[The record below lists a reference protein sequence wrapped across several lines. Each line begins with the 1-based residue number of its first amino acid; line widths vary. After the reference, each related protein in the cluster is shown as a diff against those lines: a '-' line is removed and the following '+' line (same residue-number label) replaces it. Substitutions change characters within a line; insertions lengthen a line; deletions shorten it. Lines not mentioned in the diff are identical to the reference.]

1 MRCLTF
7 MPTRSLAGFLT
18 GLLLIL
24 GLAASPFHAG
34 GAQAQVPGL
43 GGGKPA
49 PQKIVVPGDLTQAQ
63 VDKLLSR
70 LNDTQVRD
78 LLRERLNIVAKNNAA
93 KKKDGFF
100 ATLEKNVNK
109 FQTRVPEMVQ
119 GLAKV
124 PDVFAQNVTKLAG
137 DRGTFPLLW
146 LIIQSL
152 GCFLIGYL
160 AELCFRPLFKKARR
174 RIYETPMEASRSL
187 RLWRAI
193 QRALIGITFTAVF
206 GIVSAVTFLL
216 FFQDVEPAVILFS
229 TYFWAI
235 IGVRLI
241 AVFIRFIFS
250 PWAPA
255 LRFEDVPEEA
265 ARGIYTMMMTI
276 TLNMAIGFAT
286 ARLFVRWGL
295 GEAPTSLILL
305 IFGLTGTGIVTWYL
319 WRWRRVVADAIRNSA
334 ESNTGIYAFLKIQ
347 FATVWHLAMIGY
359 IWIIML
365 FWSFQLIA
373 FGEFSV
379 VGTIALVMV
388 IPIFLLLDRAAKR
401 YFVYRYRPASD
412 SDLEFEADRAE
423 AADEGDA
430 ETIDATAVDITNPAD
445 PVAAP
450 PQRVLSRNRYGVVV
464 HRVIRI
470 VMLLG
475 VALAVLGALGVDLF
489 ASLESSVGT
498 RIAAGV
504 ADTIIAV
511 LMGYIIY
518 EVMRAWF
525 DKRMAEEEA
534 DAPQQENEEQGEG
547 GGAAKSRLATL
558 LPIFR
563 GFMIVILVSVTVM
576 LILSNLGVD
585 IGPLLA
591 GAGIIGVAIG
601 FGSQTLV
608 KDVVSGAFFLIDDA
622 FRVGE
627 YIETGDIKGTV
638 EKISIRSLRLRH
650 HRGLIH
656 TVPYGEIKSV
666 TNYSRDWV
674 IMKLEFRLPYGTDI
688 EKVRKLIKR
697 TGQEMEADPELA
709 KGMLAPLKSQGV
721 TRMDD
726 SALIFRAKFTAK
738 PGEQFV
744 LRRVAYQRI
753 QDTLMANGI
762 GFAPARVK
770 VEIDNGGQPLTEE
783 EKQAAAAGAAA
794 AIPKPA

>member
-24 GLAASPFHAG
+24 GLASSPFHAG

-43 GGGKPA
+43 GGGKAA

-78 LLRERLNIVAKNNAA
+78 LLRERLNIVAKNNEA
-93 KKKDGFF
+93 KKKEGFF
-100 ATLEKNVNK
+100 ATLEKDVNK

-124 PDVFAQNVTKLAG
+124 PDVFAQNVTKLVG
-137 DRGTFPLLW
+137 DRGTFPLVW

-160 AELCFRPLFKKARR
+160 AELCVRPLFKKARR
-174 RIYETPMEASRSL
+174 RIYETPMEASRSM

-241 AVFIRFIFS
+241 AVVVRFIFS

-265 ARGIYTMMMTI
+265 ARGIYTMMMAI
-276 TLNMAIGFAT
+276 TLNMAIGLAT
-286 ARLFVRWGL
+286 ARLFDRWGL

-305 IFGLTGTGIVTWYL
+305 IFGVTGTTIVTWYL
-319 WRWRRVVADAIRNSA
+319 WRWRQVVADAIRGSA

-347 FATVWHLAMIGY
+347 FATVWHLALIGY
-359 IWIIML
+359 IWIVML

-388 IPIFLLLDRAAKR
+388 IPTFLLLDRAAKR

-412 SDLEFEADRAE
+412 ADFEFEADRAD
-423 AADEGDA
+423 ATDEDDT
-430 ETIDATAVDITNPAD
+430 ETIEATAVDVTDPAD
-445 PVAAP
+445 PMAAP
-450 PQRVLSRNRYGVVV
+450 PQRILSRNRYGVVV

-470 VMLLG
+470 VLLLG

-504 ADTIIAV
+504 ADTIVAV
-511 LMGYIIY
+511 LMGYIVY

-563 GFMIVILVSVTVM
+563 GFMIVILVSVTIM

-753 QDTLMANGI
+753 QDILMANGI

-770 VEIDNGGQPLTEE
+770 VEIDDGGRSLSEE
-783 EKQAAAAGAAA
+783 EKQAVAAGAAA
-794 AIPKPA
+794 VPKPA